1 MKHVSKLRQELNLW
15 DQISERQIV
24 QPIQK
29 EEDYLM
35 PARQCFKMMVFCY
48 GWRGDQQ
55 RQYASICCSMSIK
68 TESEKAKECE
78 RTMFGICKDKY
89 TNLKAKGLSF

>member
-1 MKHVSKLRQELNLW
+1 MFQNDGIVTDDVETSKDSMQVY
-15 DQISERQIV
+15 IV
-24 QPIQK
+24 PCPL
-29 EEDYLM
+29 E
-35 PARQCFKMMVFCY
+35 
-48 GWRGDQQ
+48 
-55 RQYASICCSMSIK
+55 